1 MNNINARNALI
12 YLHKYVEAG
21 EKGYA
26 VVASNVRNRALKVL
40 YRAYAQ
46 QRLKFKEEIFVE
58 IQRLGGPTRPQ
69 SNILGILLEVESIF
83 LLR

>member
-1 MNNINARNALI
+1 MNIANAKHALV

-26 VVASNVRNRALKVL
+26 IVASNVRNGALRIL

-46 QRLKFKEEIFVE
+46 QRLKFKEEIFDE
-58 IQRLGGPTRPQ
+58 TQRLGAIQ
-69 SNILGILLEVESIF
+69 DLEATSLAACIKVESIS